1 MFQWFLDAAEY
12 WFGYS
17 DDSSIGS
24 YDPARDCFVVVV
36 DEHVDGTNGAGAGD
50 REAPQNP
57 EPSTPPTSL
66 TGGIG
71 INAQLAQARE
81 LEVKLAE
88 EYRQVRLLRDTIGG
102 EASAHGER
110 ACELG
115 KQARKRIDADFNVDV
130 PHTPPRARQKLIAT
144 ATLLRAMPAIST
156 PEAHNLHREVQ
167 ALIEQR
173 LYSRTKDQCP
183 TYTINPMRGTTAALR
198 AKRHPSTR
206 AAPWGNQPTRARRQS
221 GSGSLTHADKLR
233 TVTPTTS

>member
-1 MFQWFLDAAEY
+1 MMFQWFLDAADY
-12 WFGYS
+12 WF
-17 DDSSIGS
+17 GS

-36 DEHVDGTNGAGAGD
+36 DEHADSTNRAGAGD

-57 EPSTPPTSL
+57 RPSTPPTSP

-115 KQARKRIDADFNVDV
+115 KQARECIDADFNVDV
-130 PHTPPRARQKLIAT
+130 PHTPPRGRQKLIAA

-156 PEAHNLHREVQ
+156 PEARNLHREAQ

-173 LYSRTKDQCP
+173 LYSRTKAQCP
-183 TYTINPMRGTTAALR
+183 TYTISPMRGTTAALR
-198 AKRHPSTR
+198 AKRHPSTL
-206 AAPWGNQPTRARRQS
+206 AAPWGNQPTRAGCQS
-221 GSGSLTHADKLR
+221 GSGSLTCADKLR
-233 TVTPTTS
+233 TATLATS